1 LRIAKSISPCE
12 YFERATQRSQGS
24 RWPQSPQ
31 RSVTG
36 DLQARRVDAR
46 VCRGLDGRTLQVQHI
61 RYTNVFSVYEKL
73 SRGWPDLNSFAE
85 WLSTTFPSAFI
96 QNHEAWVIPT
106 LQSLHIIGIATAIG
120 SALMLTL
127 RVLGLM
133 NMDQTLLQNLQRFS
147 PWLTGA
153 ACLLLVTGGLLVI
166 GEPVRELVTFSFWL
180 KMFLVAVLVA
190 TAVAFQRAISGHD
203 QQWANRFI
211 SRKSV
216 RWAALL
222 TFVIWGC
229 IIILGRLIAYDHI
242 WGHLSPATKA

>member
-1 LRIAKSISPCE
+1 M
-12 YFERATQRSQGS
+12 
-24 RWPQSPQ
+24 
-31 RSVTG
+31 
-36 DLQARRVDAR
+36 
-46 VCRGLDGRTLQVQHI
+46 
-61 RYTNVFSVYEKL
+61 
-73 SRGWPDLNSFAE
+73 NSFAE
-85 WLSTTFPSAFI
+85 WLSATFPSVFI
-96 QNHEAWVIPT
+96 QNHEVWLIPT

-127 RVLGLM
+127 RVLGLI
-133 NMDQTLLQNLQRFS
+133 NMDQTLLQNQQRFS

-153 ACLLLVTGGLLVI
+153 VCLLLVTGSLLVI

-180 KMFLVAVLVA
+180 KMFFVAVMVS
-190 TAVAFQRAISGHD
+190 TAVAFQAAIRGHD
-203 QQWANRFI
+203 QRWANRFI

-216 RWAALL
+216 KWAAVL